1 MSARAE
7 SAICRLVPVPP
18 RIENVELP
26 TLADL
31 KARAERGRRIL
42 GTASVDENNDS
53 QVAGADGIE
62 DLEGTDEVASVEPE
76 ADRVRDQLSQAVE

>member
-1 MSARAE
+1 MLGRSVLAPSRMG
-7 SAICRLVPVPP
+7 C
-18 RIENVELP
+18 VERP

-42 GTASVDENNDS
+42 GSPSVDEHDDP

-62 DLEGTDEVASVEPE
+62 DLDGSAEVTSVEPGP
-76 ADRVRDQLSQAVE
+76 DRVGD